1 MEAELAPYR
10 TKWQLNVSWERKHA
24 PCGLT
29 SLRYPFK
36 GYRLSLMPTSQAGL
50 APRASRKQE
59 VSANPG
65 LP

>member
-1 MEAELAPYR
+1 MWA
-10 TKWQLNVSWERKHA
+10 KWQLNVSWERKHA
-24 PCGLT
+24 PRGWPVQGIP
-29 SLRYPFK
+29 SK